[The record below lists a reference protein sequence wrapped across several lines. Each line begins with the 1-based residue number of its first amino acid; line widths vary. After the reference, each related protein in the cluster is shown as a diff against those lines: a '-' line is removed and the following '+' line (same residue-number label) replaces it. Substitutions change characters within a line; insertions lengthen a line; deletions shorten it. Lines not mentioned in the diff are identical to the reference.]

1 MKKNIKNLFSEELQ
15 NVLTEDTLTAI
26 EEAFNQKV
34 NLSVEAALL
43 EQDEVYAD
51 KLKSLINTLDK
62 DRTVKMKRVVEA
74 IDKNNASKLVNV
86 VKKYERQS
94 KQDFKKFKGQLVE
107 SISSY
112 LDAFLK
118 ESLDEKDF
126 SQAVK
131 NKTAFNVLENLRK
144 VLAVDSVLM
153 KESVQEAVIDGKNQI
168 VSLQKEN
175 ADLKKKYEALVKV
188 NQKTET
194 VALIESKTAKFNE
207 TKKNFVKKALEDKSP
222 QFIKENFDYVVRLF
236 DKQEKSKL
244 QTLKEDAMSR
254 RQVSPDVIFE
264 KPKKVIEEKVNNNQ
278 SNNLTSEYLNVLS
291 KGKGMK

>member
-264 KPKKVIEEKVNNNQ
+264 KPKKVIEEKVNND
-278 SNNLTSEYLNVLS
+278 STNNLTSEYLNVLS

>member
-194 VALIESKTAKFNE
+194 VALIESKTSKFNE
-207 TKKNFVKKALEDKSP
+207 TKKNFVKKAFEDKSP